1 MDYLHSPI
9 KDSFFLFPTTRRE
22 IEVEISNLRTGKA
35 VGPFSIPIDILKI
48 IKCVVSKPLEILINA
63 SFSTGIVPH
72 DLKLANV
79 VPVYKKGPQTSLSNY
94 RPISLLSIFNKLLER
109 LMYNRM
115 IKFLEKNDIFYTKQF
130 GFRSKHSTDHA
141 ILCIIDRIQK
151 AIDNRSFSCGI
162 FLDFSKAFD
171 TVNHEILIHKLE
183 YYGFR
188 GLVKQWFISYLS
200 ERRQIVTVNS
210 VKSAECSVSCG
221 IPQGSVLGPLLFL
234 LYINDFSESS
244 NVFDFHLFADD
255 ANLFYEAKNLSAL
268 ETTVN
273 CELANVYTW
282 LCANRLSL
290 NIDKSNYVLFHPPQ
304 RNIQRFSFSLSI
316 NNQQLKREYCIK
328 YLGLMIDSNLSW
340 KKQVECV
347 VKKVRRGIS
356 ILSKIRHY
364 ITRDILKSLYYTLI
378 YPFLI
383 YGLIA

>member
-1 MDYLHSPI
+1 MLPWI
-9 KDSFFLFPTTRRE
+9 GRMQSF
-22 IEVEISNLRTGKA
+22 
-35 VGPFSIPIDILKI
+35 
-48 IKCVVSKPLEILINA
+48 
-63 SFSTGIVPH
+63 FSTGIVPH

-79 VPVYKKGPQTSLSNY
+79 VPVYKKGSQTSLSNY
-94 RPISLLSIFNKLLER
+94 RPISLLSIFNKLLEK
-109 LMYNRM
+109 LMYNKM

-234 LYINDFSESS
+234 
-244 NVFDFHLFADD
+244 
-255 ANLFYEAKNLSAL
+255 
-268 ETTVN
+268 
-273 CELANVYTW
+273 YT
-282 LCANRLSL
+282 
-290 NIDKSNYVLFHPPQ
+290 
-304 RNIQRFSFSLSI
+304 
-316 NNQQLKREYCIK
+316 
-328 YLGLMIDSNLSW
+328 
-340 KKQVECV
+340 
-347 VKKVRRGIS
+347 
-356 ILSKIRHY
+356 
-364 ITRDILKSLYYTLI
+364 
-378 YPFLI
+378 
-383 YGLIA
+383 